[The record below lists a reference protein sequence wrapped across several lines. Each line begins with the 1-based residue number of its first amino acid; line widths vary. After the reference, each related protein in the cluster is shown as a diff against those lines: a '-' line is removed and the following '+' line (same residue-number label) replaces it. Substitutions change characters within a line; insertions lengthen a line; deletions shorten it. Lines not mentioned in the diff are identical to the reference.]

1 MATVVVRVRGLT
13 SGTLNHIDGL
23 SEDIWVEW
31 PGEGDSDSCP
41 QIVGTFDEVDDG
53 VVVLKWKQEDGA
65 RGWVGI
71 PVDHVEAIITV
82 KRGFETREEEDDE
95 EDEELEGAEAE
106 EDEAEAEEECEGE
119 DAEEDEDDES

>member
-13 SGTLNHIDGL
+13 NGTLNHIDGL

-31 PGEGDSDSCP
+31 PGDGDADSCP

-65 RGWVGI
+65 KGWVGI
-71 PVDHVEAIITV
+71 PVDHVEAVITV
-82 KRGFETREEEDDE
+82 KGGFETQDEEDEEDDE
-95 EDEELEGAEAE
+95 EYEGYEEE
-106 EDEAEAEEECEGE
+106 EDE
-119 DAEEDEDDES
+119 DEDEDDEEEEDEE